1 MEQFIQVL
9 VDGIATGSIYG
20 AMALAL
26 VLIFRSTG
34 VVNFAQGEMAMF
46 STFIAWGLHEA
57 GVPLGLAVLSTL
69 ALSFVA
75 GMVIERVLIRHFE
88 GGEVLTLV
96 IVTLGLFIL
105 LNSLAGWIWGFGN
118 RDFDSLFG
126 DGTASLGG
134 VQLSVESLGIVAV
147 LLGVVG
153 LLVLLFQRTK
163 VGLAMRAAAL
173 NPESSALVGVRVGR
187 MLMLG
192 WGLAAALGALA
203 GALVAPRLFLDVNL
217 MGSVLIYAFAAAAL
231 GGFDSALGAVVGGW
245 VIGVSEN
252 LAGTYVD
259 FIGADLKILV
269 PLVIIFVVL
278 LVKPSGL
285 FGTREVARA

>member
-1 MEQFIQVL
+1 M
-9 VDGIATGSIYG
+9 GIA
-20 AMALAL
+20 
-26 VLIFRSTG
+26 
-34 VVNFAQGEMAMF
+34 
-46 STFIAWGLHEA
+46 
-57 GVPLGLAVLSTL
+57 
-69 ALSFVA
+69 SFP
-75 GMVIERVLIRHFE
+75 
-88 GGEVLTLV
+88 
-96 IVTLGLFIL
+96 
-105 LNSLAGWIWGFGN
+105 
-118 RDFDSLFG
+118 SLFG
-126 DGTASLGG
+126 DGTATLGG
-134 VQLSVESLGIVAV
+134 VRLSVESLGIVAV

-153 LLVLLFQRTK
+153 LLFLLFQRTK

-173 NPESSALVGVRVGR
+173 NPDSSALVGVRVGR

-192 WGLAAALGALA
+192 WGLAAVLGAVA

-231 GGFDSALGAVVGGW
+231 GGFDSAIGAVVGGW

-269 PLVIIFVVL
+269 PLAIIFVVL
-278 LVKPSGL
+278 LVKPAGL